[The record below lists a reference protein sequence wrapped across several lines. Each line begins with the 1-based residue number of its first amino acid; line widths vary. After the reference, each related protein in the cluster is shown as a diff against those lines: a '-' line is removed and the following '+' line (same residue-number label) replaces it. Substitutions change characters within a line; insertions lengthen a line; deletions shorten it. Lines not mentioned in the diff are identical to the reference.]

1 MDDKQIAVWD
11 NIGKVALLLIVLAV
25 VGWAFQDLFVA
36 LATPLKD
43 LIITVS
49 ESGGS

>member
-1 MDDKQIAVWD
+1 MDDKQIALWE

-25 VGWAFQDLFVA
+25 VGWAFQDLFIA
-36 LATPLKD
+36 LGTPMKD
-43 LIITVS
+43 LIISVS